1 MKKIKVIVNEKPYEV
16 EVGDMSISPFTVV
29 VNGQSYQVT
38 LEGEQIQQVCPVASA
53 PVAPTP
59 RPVAPAP
66 APAPAPKPAAAPAA
80 SGDVLTAPMPGVI
93 LDIAVKPGDKVTVGQ
108 QLCALEAMKMKNAIR
123 SPREGTIASVEVQD
137 GQRVNYGEVLFRFS

>member
-38 LEGEQIQQVCPVASA
+38 LEGEQVQEVRPVASA
-53 PVAPTP
+53 PAAPAP
-59 RPVAPAP
+59 RPVAPV
-66 APAPAPKPAAAPAA
+66 PAPAPKPAAAPAA

>member
-38 LEGEQIQQVCPVASA
+38 LEGEQVQEVRPVAS
-53 PVAPTP
+53 VPT
-59 RPVAPAP
+59 APAP
-66 APAPAPKPAAAPAA
+66 RPAAPVPAPAPKPATVPAV

>member
-16 EVGDMSISPFTVV
+16 EVGDMSVSPFTVV

-38 LEGEQIQQVCPVASA
+38 LEGEQVQEVRPVASA
-53 PVAPTP
+53 PAAPAP

-66 APAPAPKPAAAPAA
+66 VPAPAPKPAAVPAA